1 MSLTI
6 LSTLILAFAV
16 YTLPSGLAA
25 QASQAPGGFVEMM
38 TSTVAR
44 AQPGPTQ
51 IAQFVPASRGRFFFP
66 APYNTEAYRITLPSD
81 CGGTDCIQ
89 QEGYSAWRNINNH
102 AGQPVLRM
110 FIGLQDTT
118 YITLFTLDKATGTVT
133 NNGPVWPFSSS
144 NPLSYSRGGGWFWSG
159 TDPDILY
166 AYATSQLVAKNVV
179 TGAQTV
185 VLDLA
190 STGAQAAHG
199 QGTNV
204 RVWAATGSDDGNSWA
219 MTVRV
224 GGGSDVGCALYH
236 RPTNAWH
243 YLAYGGGDCFVDK
256 SGTYWTASIA
266 PRDIR
271 KGTMNPFTVG
281 DTLTDP
287 MGAPGHLDHGF
298 GFLIGEDNWA
308 GPQELRLWDLSQPFT
323 AAGQGRTVHTM
334 VQWGTDSYVQPTM
347 GNARP
352 ATMATIGSQFACS
365 TATFS
370 TAPSPP
376 VAREREIV
384 CFPLD
389 GSGRML
395 VVAPNMTNMA
405 APGGGIP
412 YYRAPKGNLDTTG
425 EYYYWITNL
434 GGNRLE
440 AFLVRVP
447 WQVLMGGGSGDTT
460 LPTVALS
467 APASGATVNGTVT
480 VSATASD
487 NVGVTGV
494 QFRLDGAN
502 IGSEDTTSPYSI
514 SWNTTSAANG
524 SHSLTAIA
532 RDAAGNTRTSSPVD
546 VTVQNSAPVDTT
558 LPTVSLTA
566 PANGATVSAT
576 ISVAATASDN
586 VGVAGV
592 QFLLDG
598 ANLGAEDTSSPYSMS
613 WNTTAAANGTHTIAA
628 RARDAAGNT
637 QMSSVT
643 VTVQNQAAD
652 TTLPTVSLTEPASGA
667 TVSGTVAVSATASDN
682 VGVAGVQFRVDGA
695 NVGAEDTTSP
705 YSVNWNTATIAN
717 GNHTLTAVAR
727 DAAGNTATASRSV
740 TVSNSQTPGGGLL
753 AAYGFNE
760 SGGTSTADSSPTGNT
775 ATLAGAATWATGRY
789 GSSLSMTGAS
799 HAEAPDHDALTAGTT
814 ATFEA
819 WVYLTSKPNEVA
831 SIANKWNESADDE
844 FFFGLAPDQ
853 TPIFGWHTTGGSSW
867 GTLAYGYATG
877 TGVVPLNTWT
887 HVAVVRNGATLSFY
901 LNGTLSGSA
910 TAMDTNPFRGGTA
923 SLRIGGQARG
933 GQNRYFPGRID
944 ELRIYGRALTQEEI
958 QADLNA
964 PIGSTGDTTPPSVSL
979 TAPANGATVSGTV
992 TVSATAADGGGV
1004 AGVQFRLDGANLGGE
1019 DTTSPYSIS
1028 WNTTTVGNGSHTL
1041 TAVARDAAG
1050 NTATASSITVTV
1062 QNQAVDTTVPTV
1074 SLTAPASGATVS
1086 GSIAVSATASDNVG
1100 VAGVQFRLD
1109 GANLGAEDTTSPYS
1123 ISWNTTTAANGSH
1136 TLTAVARDAAGNT
1149 ATASSIT
1156 VTVQNQAPGDVTPP
1170 TVALTAPANG
1180 VTVSGSIAV
1189 SATASDN
1196 VGVAGV
1202 QFKVDG
1208 VNIGAEDTSSPYSS
1222 TWNTATAGNGSHTL
1236 TAVARDAA
1244 GNVTTSA
1251 SRTVT
1256 VSNVAPAAGLVAA
1269 YGFNENGGSTTADS
1283 SPGNNAATLSG
1294 ASWATGRFGSAL
1306 AANGAGYANAPD
1318 TAAQTPGTTATFE
1331 AWVYLTSAPGGLVS
1345 ILNKWS
1351 QTAEDEYLLGL
1362 LANRRVFFTWKTTG
1376 ASTWGTPSF
1385 NEITSAATVPLN
1397 VWTHIAVVR
1406 SGTKLTFYLNGVLA
1420 SSSAPMDNNP
1430 FRDGT
1435 NSLRVGGQNRGGVT
1449 RYFPGL
1455 IDEVR
1460 IYNRELNAVEIQ
1472 TDMNT
1477 PVGAAASLLTDAW
1490 RGIERQRFLD
1500 PFRGERLTT
1509 R

>member
-1 MSLTI
+1 MRRTYLSILSLTV
-6 LSTLILAFAV
+6 LGVVAWAW
-16 YTLPSGLAA
+16 PSGLAA

-38 TSTVAR
+38 TSTIAR
-44 AQPGPTQ
+44 SQPTPTQ
-51 IAQFVPASRGRFFFP
+51 IAQFVPASRGRFVFP
-66 APYNTEAYRITLPSD
+66 APYNTEAYRITVPSD
-81 CGGTDCIQ
+81 CGGADCIQ
-89 QEGYSAWRNINNH
+89 QEGYSAWRNINHH

-118 YITLFTLDKATGTVT
+118 YVTLFTLDKATGTVT
-133 NNGPVWPFSSS
+133 NNGAIFGPVSGS

-159 TDPDILY
+159 SDPDILY

-190 STGAQAAHG
+190 SSGAQAAHG
-199 QGTNV
+199 QGSNV

-219 MTVRV
+219 MAVRA
-224 GGGSDVGCALYH
+224 GSTDMGCALYH

-243 YLAYGGGDCFVDK
+243 YIQGPMGDCYVDK
-256 SGTYWTASIA
+256 SGTYWTAGVA
-266 PRDIR
+266 GQFGLDIR
-271 KGTMNPFTVG
+271 SGTMNPWAVR

-308 GPQELRLWDLSQPFT
+308 GLGQTLKLWDLSQPFT
-323 AAGQGRTVHTM
+323 APGQGRIVHTM

-352 ATMATIGSQFACS
+352 ATMATIGSQYACS
-365 TATFS
+365 TTTFS
-370 TAPSPP
+370 NAPSPP

-405 APGGGIP
+405 ASGGGIP

-425 EYYYWITNL
+425 EYYYWITNM

-460 LPTVALS
+460 LPAVSVS
-467 APASGATVNGTVT
+467 APATGATVSGTVT

-487 NVGVTGV
+487 NVGVAGV

-502 IGSEDTTSPYSI
+502 VGSEDTTSPYSI
-514 SWNTTSAANG
+514 SWNTTSAPNG
-524 SHSLTAIA
+524 SHALTAVA
-532 RDAAGNTRTSSPVD
+532 RDAAGNTRTSAAVN
-546 VTVQNSAPVDTT
+546 VTVQNQAAGDTT
-558 LPTVSLTA
+558 PPAVSITA

-576 ISVAATASDN
+576 INVSAGASDN

-598 ANLGAEDTSSPYSMS
+598 ANLGAEDTSSPYSVS
-613 WNTTAAANGTHTIAA
+613 WNTTAASNGSHTLVA

-637 QMSSVT
+637 QTSSVT

-652 TTLPTVSLTEPASGA
+652 TTVPTVALSAPASGA
-667 TVSGTVAVSATASDN
+667 TVSGTVAISATASDN
-682 VGVAGVQFRVDGA
+682 VGVAGVQFRVDGV

-705 YSVNWNTATIAN
+705 YSISWNTAAIAN

-740 TVSNSQTPGGGLL
+740 TVSNAQPVPGGLV
-753 AAYGFNE
+753 AAYAFNE
-760 SGGTSTADSSPTGNT
+760 SGGTSTADSSSTGNA
-775 ATLAGAATWATGRY
+775 ATLRGAATWAAGRF
-789 GSSLSMTGAS
+789 GASLSTPGAS
-799 HAEAPDHDALTAGTT
+799 YAEAPDHDALTAGTS
-814 ATFEA
+814 ATFAA
-819 WVYLTSKPNEVA
+819 WVYLTGKPSEVA
-831 SIANKWNESADDE
+831 SIANKWNESVDDE

-853 TPIFGWHTTGGSSW
+853 TPIFAWHTTGSSSW
-867 GTLAYGYATG
+867 GTLSYDYASG

-887 HVAVVRNGATLSFY
+887 HVAVVRDGATLRFY
-901 LNGTLSGSA
+901 LNGTLTSSA
-910 TAMDTNPFRGGTA
+910 TALDTNPFRGGTN
-923 SLRIGGQARG
+923 SLRVGGQARG

-964 PIGSTGDTTPPSVSL
+964 PIGSSGDTTPPSVSL

-992 TVSATAADGGGV
+992 TISATAADGGGV

-1028 WNTTTVGNGSHTL
+1028 WNTTSAGNGSHTL
-1041 TAVARDAAG
+1041 TAIARDAAG
-1050 NTATASSITVTV
+1050 NTATASSITVNV
-1062 QNQAVDTTVPTV
+1062 QNQAPGDITPPTV
-1074 SLTAPASGATVS
+1074 ALTAPANGATVS
-1086 GSIAVSATASDNVG
+1086 GSVAVSATASDNVG
-1100 VAGVQFRLD
+1100 VAGVQFRVD
-1109 GANLGAEDTTSPYS
+1109 
-1123 ISWNTTTAANGSH
+1123 
-1136 TLTAVARDAAGNT
+1136 
-1149 ATASSIT
+1149 
-1156 VTVQNQAPGDVTPP
+1156 
-1170 TVALTAPANG
+1170 G
-1180 VTVSGSIAV
+1180 VTV
-1189 SATASDN
+1189 
-1196 VGVAGV
+1196 
-1202 QFKVDG
+1202 
-1208 VNIGAEDTSSPYSS
+1208 GAEDTSSPYSI
-1222 TWNTATAGNGSHTL
+1222 TWNTATAGNGSHTV
-1236 TAVARDAA
+1236 TAIARDAA

-1256 VSNVAPAAGLVAA
+1256 VSNAAPVAGLVAA
-1269 YGFNENGGSTTADS
+1269 YGFNENGGTTAADS
-1283 SPGNNAATLSG
+1283 SPVNNTATLAG
-1294 ASWATGRFGSAL
+1294 AGWAAGRFGSAL
-1306 AANGAGYANAPD
+1306 AANGVGYADAPD
-1318 TAAQTPGTTATFE
+1318 TPALTPGTTATFE
-1331 AWVYLTSAPGGLVS
+1331 AWVYLTGTPSGLVS

-1376 ASTWGTPSF
+1376 ASTWGTPSY
-1385 NEITSAATVPLN
+1385 NEVTSTAAVPLN

-1406 SGTKLTFYLNGVLA
+1406 EGVALRFYLNGALA
-1420 SSSAPMDNNP
+1420 TSVSAMDNNP
-1430 FRDGT
+1430 FRNGT
-1435 NSLRVGGQNRGGVT
+1435 NSLRVGGQNRGGMS
-1449 RYFPGL
+1449 RNIPAR

-1460 IYNRELNAVEIQ
+1460 IYDRALNAVEIQ
-1472 TDMNT
+1472 SDMNT
-1477 PVGAAASLLTDAW
+1477 AVGAATS
-1490 RGIERQRFLD
+1490 
-1500 PFRGERLTT
+1500 GEPLETQSATIYSGARLTEGRPGPWT
-1509 R
+1509 LDLQASARSYSPPVVASDRPSRLRSPVKARTLSSLTSMRPVSSRSVRISARAARRASKPTPAIC

>member
-1 MSLTI
+1 MECVLLRRTSLTI
-6 LSTLILAFAV
+6 LSTVTLAFAV
-16 YTLPSGLAA
+16 YTLPSGLKA

-44 AQPGPTQ
+44 AQPTPTQ

-89 QEGYSAWRNINNH
+89 QEGYSAWRNINAH

-133 NNGPVWPFSSS
+133 NNGPVFGPVSG

-166 AYATSQLVAKNVV
+166 AYATSQLVAKNVA

-190 STGAQAAHG
+190 SSGAQAAHG

-243 YLAYGGGDCFVDK
+243 FLAYGGGDCFVDK
-256 SGTYWTASIA
+256 SGTYWTAAVSGSSGGN
-266 PRDIR
+266 DIR
-271 KGTMNPFTVG
+271 AGTMNPFSVG
-281 DTLTDP
+281 NLLTDP

-308 GPQELRLWDLSQPFT
+308 ALGQTLKLWDLSQPFT
-323 AAGQGRTVHTM
+323 APGQGRVVHTM

-352 ATMATIGSQFACS
+352 ATMATIGSQYACS

-370 TAPSPP
+370 NAPSPP

-384 CFPLD
+384 CFMLD
-389 GSGRML
+389 GSGRTL

-412 YYRAPKGNLDTTG
+412 YYRAPKGNLDPSG

-447 WQVLMGGGSGDTT
+447 WQVLTGGGTGDTT
-460 LPTVALS
+460 LPTVSLT
-467 APASGATVNGTVT
+467 APTSGATVNGTVT

-494 QFRLDGAN
+494 QFRLDGVN

-514 SWNTTSAANG
+514 SWNTTSVANG
-524 SHSLTAIA
+524 SHALTAIA
-532 RDAAGNTRTSSPVD
+532 RDAAGNTRTSSAVD

-558 LPTVSLTA
+558 PPTIGITA
-566 PANGATVSAT
+566 PASGATVSAT
-576 ISVAATASDN
+576 ITVAANASDN

-598 ANLGAEDTSSPYSMS
+598 ANLGAEDTSSPYAMS
-613 WNTTAAANGTHTIAA
+613 WNTTAASNGSHTLAA

-637 QMSSVT
+637 QTSSVT
-643 VTVQNQAAD
+643 VTVQNQAVD
-652 TTLPTVSLTEPASGA
+652 TTLPTVSLTAPAGGA

-695 NVGAEDTTSP
+695 NIGAEDTTSP
-705 YSVNWNTATIAN
+705 YSVSWNTATIAN

-727 DAAGNTATASRSV
+727 DAAGNTATSASQSV
-740 TVSNSQTPGGGLL
+740 TVSNSQAPGGGLL
-753 AAYGFNE
+753 AAYAFNE
-760 SGGTSTADSSPTGNT
+760 SGGTSTADSSPTGNP
-775 ATLAGAATWATGRY
+775 ATLGGAATWATGRY
-789 GSSLSMTGAS
+789 GSAVSTTGAS
-799 HAEAPDHDALTAGTT
+799 YLEAPDHDALTAGTT

-819 WVYLTSKPNEVA
+819 WVYLTGKPSEVA

-853 TPIFGWHTTGGSSW
+853 TPIFAWHTTGGSSW
-867 GTLAYGYATG
+867 GTLAYDYASG
-877 TGVVPLNTWT
+877 TAAVPLSTWT
-887 HVAVVRNGATLSFY
+887 HVAVVRNGATVSFY
-901 LNGTLSGSA
+901 VNGTLSGSA
-910 TAMDTNPFRGGTA
+910 AAMDTSPFRGGTNP
-923 SLRIGGQARG
+923 LRIGGQARG
-933 GQNRYFPGRID
+933 GPSRYFPGRID

-964 PIGSTGDTTPPSVSL
+964 PIGSTGDTTPPSVSV
-979 TAPANGATVSGTV
+979 TAPATGATVAGTV
-992 TVSATAADGGGV
+992 TVSATAADGGGI

-1028 WNTTTVGNGSHTL
+1028 WNTTTV
-1041 TAVARDAAG
+1041 
-1050 NTATASSITVTV
+1050 
-1062 QNQAVDTTVPTV
+1062 
-1074 SLTAPASGATVS
+1074 
-1086 GSIAVSATASDNVG
+1086 
-1100 VAGVQFRLD
+1100 
-1109 GANLGAEDTTSPYS
+1109 
-1123 ISWNTTTAANGSH
+1123 ANGSH
-1136 TLTAVARDAAGNT
+1136 TLTAVARDTAGNT

-1170 TVALTAPANG
+1170 TVALTAPASG
-1180 VTVSGSIAV
+1180 ATVSASVAV
-1189 SATASDN
+1189 SATATDN
-1196 VGVAGV
+1196 VAVAGV
-1202 QFKVDG
+1202 RFQVDG
-1208 VNIGAEDTSSPYSS
+1208 VNLGAEDTSSPYSI
-1222 TWNTATAGNGSHTL
+1222 TWDTATAGNGSHTL
-1236 TAVARDAA
+1236 TAIARDAA

-1256 VSNVAPAAGLVAA
+1256 VSNAAPVAGLAVA
-1269 YGFNENGGSTTADS
+1269 YGFNENGGTTTADS
-1283 SPGNNAATLSG
+1283 APAHNTGTLTG

-1306 AANGAGYANAPD
+1306 SANGAGYANAPD
-1318 TAAQTPGTTATFE
+1318 APAQTPGVTATFE
-1331 AWVYLTSAPGGLVS
+1331 AWVYLTGAPSGLVS

-1351 QTAEDEYLLGL
+1351 QTAEDEYLIGL

-1385 NEITSAATVPLN
+1385 NEITSTATVPLN

-1406 SGTKLTFYLNGVLA
+1406 SGTTLSFYLNGALA
-1420 SSSAPMDNNP
+1420 SSSAAMDNNP

-1435 NSLRVGGQNRGGVT
+1435 NSLRVGGQNRGGMT

-1460 IYNRELNAVEIQ
+1460 IYNRALNAVEVQ

-1477 PVGAAASLLTDAW
+1477 PVGAGTEAQPLEVPSPTGGLSADAGFGAAAIGPRALTPAL
-1490 RGIERQRFLD
+1490 RRRMGRR
-1500 PFRGERLTT
+1500 
-1509 R
+1509 